1 MIKFANSIV
10 RPVLALLG
18 LSVLLAVSAQA
29 QVIETPGD
37 YVTIMDAESG
47 DVLFEKNSDVPM
59 APASMSKLMTVAL
72 VFDALKND
80 VYTLD
85 DTFPVSKTAWQK
97 QGSKMWVLVDAEVRI
112 EDLIRGIIVQSG
124 NDACIVVAEG
134 MAGSEE
140 AFAEQ
145 MTAFGK
151 EIGLTGSTFR
161 NSTGWPDPEHMMTA
175 HDLAVLARHLITE
188 YPDYYA
194 YFAELDFSWSDI
206 KQPNRNPLLFLNVGA
221 DGLKTGHTEASGY
234 GLTGS
239 SIRNGRRLILVV
251 NGLGSEK
258 ERANESRRLLEIA
271 HREFK
276 AYPLFAAGD
285 EVVAANVWNGK
296 RSTVPL
302 VVEGDVKVQL
312 HRKARRDLDVRV
324 TYQDP
329 IAAPVVAGT
338 QVGMLKINAPGMAER
353 QLPIFA
359 GEDVAPNGV
368 FGRLVTAIDTLISG
382 SEVSEAPAE

>member
-1 MIKFANSIV
+1 
-10 RPVLALLG
+10 
-18 LSVLLAVSAQA
+18 
-29 QVIETPGD
+29 
-37 YVTIMDAESG
+37 MDAESG

-353 QLPIFA
+353 QVPIFA